1 VNGGKEAGMDLRFK
15 DELARMPDLRHRL
28 RRLRWF
34 RSTFRANASAITATY
49 GVGYKIDESR
59 LTAAFLD
66 WIETLET
73 DKRLASVDR
82 ADFIVFAAGMVL
94 CELIRRNP
102 ATAILHEDARPEP
115 PQGLVTAEIIKF
127 WPEGFLY
134 TNYCV
139 AVVAAVHEQEFGHAT
154 ALDKCADD
162 LRVWWSYRENVREM
176 PAYAVAFLDR
186 FLGGEPNWIAPAH
199 AMSRS
204 AMQRALNGLTP
215 TSRQSAPPTLEHRRL
230 YR

>member
-1 VNGGKEAGMDLRFK
+1 MDLRFK

-34 RSTFRANASAITATY
+34 RSTFRANASAITAAY
-49 GVGYKIDESR
+49 GVGYRIDESR

-66 WIETLET
+66 WIELLEA
-73 DKRLASVDR
+73 DKRFASVNR
-82 ADFIVFAAGMVL
+82 ADFIVYAAGMVL
-94 CELIRRNP
+94 CELIRRDP
-102 ATAILHEDARPEP
+102 ATAILAEDTKQEP
-115 PQGLVTAEIIKF
+115 LHGQGTAEIVQF

-139 AVVAAVHEQEFGHAT
+139 AVVAAVHEQEFGRAP

-199 AMSRS
+199 AGSRS
-204 AMQRALNGLTP
+204 AMQRGL
-215 TSRQSAPPTLEHRRL
+215 SGLARDNATLGAANP
-230 YR
+230 